1 MTSWQLIFVQSRAND
16 GLYNGESLPTRNWD
30 WPAGTWFQKRL
41 HYLRARHQLIAQR
54 GWI

>member
-16 GLYNGESLPTRNWD
+16 GLYDGDSLPTRNWD
-30 WPAGTWFQKRL
+30 WPEGTWFQKRL
-41 HYLRARHQLIAQR
+41 HYLRAQHRQIAQR